1 MTLAQ
6 TPMVTAASELGFCMP
21 PRSMS
26 ASRRPQTSHRIVMA
40 VALISPIEAPHNISL
55 FKSP

>member
-1 MTLAQ
+1 
-6 TPMVTAASELGFCMP
+6 
-21 PRSMS
+21 MS
-26 ASRRPQTSHRIVMA
+26 ASRRPQTSRRIVMA